1 MNCAPAAC
9 GKPYIDS
16 AGLVQKHLIIARR
29 SLLVGVGER
38 RRKVRTGID
47 QDVAPVIATRAA
59 EMGVGKAVD
68 YFVRVMVPAA
78 AIPVPGIGAG
88 VRAQL
93 NHSKRIHGTRKGVA
107 VGVRSHKRIHIGNQC
122 GEYGYK

>member
-16 AGLVQKHLIIARR
+16 AGLVRKHLIIARR

-47 QDVAPVIATRAA
+47 QYVAPIVATSTA
-59 EMGVGKAVD
+59 EVGVGEAIDKAVT
-68 YFVRVMVPAA
+68 VMIAA
-78 AIPVPGIGAG
+78 AAVPVTGIWTRI
-88 VRAQL
+88 RAQL
-93 NHSKRIHGTRKGVA
+93 NHAKGIHGSWKGVT
-107 VGVRSHKRIHIGNQC
+107 VCIRPHKRIHIGNKG